1 MSKVNARPTSPPTVR
16 SLSPIGVLN
25 AALRAVPALKYALG
39 VAAIALLGA
48 FVIGVLG
55 DVRAAIIIIGAM
67 FVGMLL
73 LFVFARLT
81 VSESSAITSAGV
93 FLLWVTILF
102 FCAFLILITTAVSV
116 GWPPTIV
123 KIVHGQEPPVSRDSV
138 VGRWRGPTTD
148 IEWRKDNTCSGKLV
162 TSAGTT
168 QDVTCHWHFEGVSPS
183 VFHITAFAQ
192 TSDGTRFTYEDT
204 FEIKSEDRIHS
215 LDGNYD
221 AFRLK

>member
-1 MSKVNARPTSPPTVR
+1 MSKINARPASAPTVR

-39 VAAIALLGA
+39 VAAIALLRA
-48 FVIGVLG
+48 FVIGMLG
-55 DVRAAIIIIGAM
+55 NMRPAIIIIGAM

-93 FLLWVTILF
+93 FLLWATILF
-102 FCAFLILITTAVSV
+102 FCTFLVFTATAVSM
-116 GWPPTIV
+116 GWPKAWAEVLQV
-123 KIVHGQEPPVSRDSV
+123 KGPVTRDFV

-148 IEWRKDNTCSGKLV
+148 IDWRKDGTCSGKLV

-168 QDVTCHWHFEGVSPS
+168 QDVTCRWHFDGVSGS
-183 VFHITAFAQ
+183 VFHITADAQ
-192 TSDGTRFTYEDT
+192 TSDGNQFPYRDTRLRSRVKIE
-204 FEIKSEDRIHS
+204 SP
-215 LDGNYD
+215 
-221 AFRLK
+221 